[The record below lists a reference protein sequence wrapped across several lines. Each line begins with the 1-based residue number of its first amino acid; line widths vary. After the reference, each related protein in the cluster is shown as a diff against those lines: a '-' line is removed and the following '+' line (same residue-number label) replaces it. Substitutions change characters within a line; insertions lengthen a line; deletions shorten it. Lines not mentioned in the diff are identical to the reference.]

1 MIDIHSHI
9 LSGLDDG
16 ATHMQESLNMARQAV
31 SQGIHTVIATP
42 HHANGRYSNK
52 SDIIKNSVDQLN
64 ARLQEEQIPLQVLA
78 GQEVRVY
85 QELLKHLEDGELL
98 SLDNS
103 RYILLEF
110 PSYGIPSSAQEVL
123 YELQVM
129 GKVPIIAH
137 PERNQEIIKN
147 PVKLLELVELG
158 ALSQVTAQSVFGGFG
173 KEIQRLSLDLCKK
186 YLTHFI
192 ASDAH
197 NVTNRPFLLG
207 QAYEVVNDKLSP
219 EITNYFQNN
228 ALSVIENT
236 SITLHRPEWPK
247 HKWFHFWKS
256 S

>member
-42 HHANGRYSNK
+42 HHANGRYLNE
-52 SDIIKNSVDQLN
+52 SDIIKSSVDQLN

-110 PSYGIPSSAQEVL
+110 PSYGIPSSIPEVL

-129 GKVPIIAH
+129 GKVPVIAH

-207 QAYEVVNDKLSP
+207 QAYEVVNDKLGP

-247 HKWFHFWKS
+247 HKWFQFWKS